1 MNLSLILLALG
12 PGQIVL
18 IALAIILLFGVNK
31 IPQLMK
37 GLGKGIKDFKEEMKD
52 DSKIEDGKE
61 KWLSFSYYHRFN
73 NRLQFNHLVSFS
85 LGRRKN
91 KPFNI

>member
-1 MNLSLILLALG
+1 MDTPKQEYLTTQVRMTKDGHHLSYFLSGQVMDTSIILLALG

-37 GLGKGIKDFKEEMKD
+37 GLGRGIKDFKEEMKD
-52 DSKIEDGKE
+52 DSKIEDGEE
-61 KWLSFSYYHRFN
+61 K
-73 NRLQFNHLVSFS
+73 
-85 LGRRKN
+85 
-91 KPFNI
+91 

>member
-12 PGQIVL
+12 PGQIAL

-37 GLGKGIKDFKEEMKD
+37 GVGRGIKDFKEEMKD
-52 DSKIEDGKE
+52 DSKKEDDSKIEGGEDK
-61 KWLSFSYYHRFN
+61 
-73 NRLQFNHLVSFS
+73 
-85 LGRRKN
+85 
-91 KPFNI
+91 

>member
-18 IALAIILLFGVNK
+18 IALAVILLFGVNK

-37 GLGKGIKDFKEEMKD
+37 GVGRGIKDFKEEMKD
-52 DSKIEDGKE
+52 DSKTEDDSKIEDK
-61 KWLSFSYYHRFN
+61 
-73 NRLQFNHLVSFS
+73 
-85 LGRRKN
+85 
-91 KPFNI
+91 

>member
-12 PGQIVL
+12 PGQIAL

-37 GLGKGIKDFKEEMKD
+37 GVGRGIKDFKEEMKD
-52 DSKIEDGKE
+52 DSKTEDDSKIEDGEDK
-61 KWLSFSYYHRFN
+61 
-73 NRLQFNHLVSFS
+73 
-85 LGRRKN
+85 
-91 KPFNI
+91 

>member
-12 PGQIVL
+12 PGQMVL

-37 GLGKGIKDFKEEMKD
+37 GVGRGIKDFKEEMK
-52 DSKIEDGKE
+52 KE
-61 KWLSFSYYHRFN
+61 KEN
-73 NRLQFNHLVSFS
+73 PI
-85 LGRRKN
+85 LGE
-91 KPFNI
+91 

>member
-31 IPQLMK
+31 SPQLMK
-37 GLGKGIKDFKEEMKD
+37 GVGRGIKDFKEEMKD
-52 DSKIEDGKE
+52 DSTTEDDSKIEE
-61 KWLSFSYYHRFN
+61 E
-73 NRLQFNHLVSFS
+73 
-85 LGRRKN
+85 
-91 KPFNI
+91 

>member
-1 MNLSLILLALG
+1 MIAFINVVLPAPLFPFIAILSPLNNLSLILLALG

-37 GLGKGIKDFKEEMKD
+37 GVGRGIKDFKEEMKD
-52 DSKIEDGKE
+52 DSTTEDDSKIEE
-61 KWLSFSYYHRFN
+61 E
-73 NRLQFNHLVSFS
+73 
-85 LGRRKN
+85 
-91 KPFNI
+91 

>member
-37 GLGKGIKDFKEEMKD
+37 GVGRCIKDFKEEMKD
-52 DSKIEDGKE
+52 DSKIEE
-61 KWLSFSYYHRFN
+61 E
-73 NRLQFNHLVSFS
+73 
-85 LGRRKN
+85 
-91 KPFNI
+91 

>member
-18 IALAIILLFGVNK
+18 IALAIILIFGVNK

-37 GLGKGIKDFKEEMKD
+37 GVGRGIKDFKEEMKD
-52 DSKIEDGKE
+52 DSKTDDDSKIEDE
-61 KWLSFSYYHRFN
+61 
-73 NRLQFNHLVSFS
+73 
-85 LGRRKN
+85 
-91 KPFNI
+91 

>member
-37 GLGKGIKDFKEEMKD
+37 GLGRGIKDFKDEMKD
-52 DSKIEDGKE
+52 DSKIEDQRPGCCQDLE
-61 KWLSFSYYHRFN
+61 DC
-73 NRLQFNHLVSFS
+73 V
-85 LGRRKN
+85 
-91 KPFNI
+91 IC

>member
-37 GLGKGIKDFKEEMKD
+37 GVGRGIKDFKSEMND
-52 DSKIEDGKE
+52 DSEKEDSE
-61 KWLSFSYYHRFN
+61 K
-73 NRLQFNHLVSFS
+73 
-85 LGRRKN
+85 K
-91 KPFNI
+91 